1 MTEELLKQP
10 EELIGTD
17 DYEYESEEIMER
29 PEEEGAGF
37 ETAENDAADKTIHE
51 QAKSFMVTN
60 LWTGETTKNETGS
73 FGITSIEG
81 CGDVTLK
88 VTPNA

>member
-51 QAKSFMVTN
+51 QAKSFLGYQTN
-60 LWTGETTKNETGS
+60 R
-73 FGITSIEG
+73 
-81 CGDVTLK
+81 
-88 VTPNA
+88 